1 MIAVKLS
8 SQDLRFME
16 WLVFFW
22 LAYFLVHSALA
33 SFRVKRWFARR
44 YPKNAPF
51 YRAGFNLVSLVLL
64 LPILWQMLRH
74 PGAVWWTWHGW
85 AAWLGNGLALA
96 AIAAFVASLR
106 HYDGKEFLGLRQMQ
120 ASAGSSETI
129 NAIDAINDSEEF
141 RISPFHRYV
150 RHPWY
155 FFSLILIWTR
165 DMNGAMLVSAVLL
178 TLYFVV
184 GSLLEERKLIARHG
198 DAYRRYAQRVPGLI
212 PLPWKSLSQE
222 EAATLLA
229 TAKERKEDAR
239 RFAAGNTRPG
249 V

>member
-8 SQDLRFME
+8 SQGRRFME

-64 LPILWQMLRH
+64 LPILWQMQHH

-85 AAWLGNGLALA
+85 EAWLGNALALA

-106 HYDGKEFLGLRQMQ
+106 HYDGKEFLGLQQMQ
-120 ASAGSSETI
+120 VPRGSAEGIEDTQ
-129 NAIDAINDSEEF
+129 AF
-141 RISPFHRYV
+141 RLSPLHRHV

-155 FFSLILIWTR
+155 FFSLVLIWTR
-165 DMNGAMLVSAVLL
+165 DMSGAMLVSAVLL

-184 GSLLEERKLIARHG
+184 GSHLEEKKLAAFHG
-198 DAYRRYAQRVPGLI
+198 DIYRRYMQRVPGLI
-212 PLPWKSLSQE
+212 PLPWRSLSPT
-222 EAATLLA
+222 EAAALLA
-229 TAKERKEDAR
+229 TAKEEK
-239 RFAAGNTRPG
+239 
-249 V
+249 